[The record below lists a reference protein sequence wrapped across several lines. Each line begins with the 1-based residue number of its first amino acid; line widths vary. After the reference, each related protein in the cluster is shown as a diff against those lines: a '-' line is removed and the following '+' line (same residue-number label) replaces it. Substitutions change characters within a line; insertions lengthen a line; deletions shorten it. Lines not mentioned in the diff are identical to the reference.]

1 MVKISKND
9 EILFNLLKEA
19 IRKVAGKTAE
29 PLVNVLFNKKNINE
43 FKIASEL
50 KLTINQTRNIL
61 YRISNFNLLIYTR
74 KKDEKKGWYTYF
86 WTLNVQKALEVLL
99 KLKEQEVA
107 TFENIL
113 KNRLTK
119 NFYTCQNDGIEM
131 SEETAMHHNFF
142 CPECGELLQ
151 LVSEEKKTKEF
162 VTKIDD
168 IKAQIVLIKVE
179 LEKVTPKPKI
189 EEKKIKKKIKKEKKK
204 EKKAKK
210 TEKTVK
216 TKAKK
221 KVQKKTK
228 IKSKKP
234 KQKKKKIQKKP
245 SKKAKKKGK
254 RR

>member
-1 MVKISKND
+1 MTKIVKND

-29 PLVNVLFNKKNINE
+29 PLVTVLFNKKNINE
-43 FKIASEL
+43 FKIAGEL

-86 WTLNVQKALEVLL
+86 WTLNVQKSLEVLL
-99 KLKEQEVA
+99 KLKEQEMSV
-107 TFENIL
+107 FENIL

-119 NFYTCQNDGIEM
+119 NFYNCLNDNLEM

-151 LVSEEKKTKEF
+151 LVAEEKKTKEF
-162 VTKIDD
+162 STKIEE
-168 IKAQIVLIKVE
+168 IKKQIEIIKIE

-189 EEKKIKKKIKKEKKK
+189 EEKKVKKKSKKEKIKTIVKK
-204 EKKAKK
+204 IDKKKKNVSSDFKKISKTKQDKKAKPQA
-210 TEKTVK
+210 
-216 TKAKK
+216 KAKK
-221 KVQKKTK
+221 IVKK
-228 IKSKKP
+228 SS
-234 KQKKKKIQKKP
+234 KKKK
-245 SKKAKKKGK
+245 
-254 RR
+254 R